1 MKGDRR
7 VPEGAKGRATRQAF
21 IDAARRVFAR
31 NGYLRARIT
40 DIADEA
46 GKSVAAFYNYFDNK
60 AQLLAELALDFN
72 TELQQ
77 LVVAPYRA
85 GLSSPEALREAL
97 AAFWFH
103 YKNRLPD
110 IVAIFQASM
119 VDEEFAARW
128 QEIRASGVSMIAAGV
143 RRAQSEGYCDTLNPD
158 LAASALT
165 AMLEYFSYV
174 WLFQGGEVKSITLSD
189 DLAIDTLWQLWS
201 HAVYW
206 NEAIA
211 VPGEASQQPALK
223 SVTSGRR

>member
-1 MKGDRR
+1 MR

-31 NGYLRARIT
+31 SGYLRARIT
-40 DIADEA
+40 DISDEA

-60 AQLLAELALDFN
+60 EQLLAELALDFN
-72 TELQQ
+72 TELQE

-97 AAFWFH
+97 AAFWYH
-103 YKNRLPD
+103 YKERLPD

-143 RRAQSEGYCDTLNPD
+143 RRAQSEGYCGPLNPE

-174 WLFQGGEVKSITLSD
+174 WLFQGGEVKSIKLTD
-189 DLAIDTLWQLWS
+189 EVAIDTLWQLWS
-201 HAVYW
+201 HAIYW
-206 NEAIA
+206 NDA
-211 VPGEASQQPALK
+211 VPLPETSGHPLVLK